1 MTKKEK
7 EILFKAIDEAW
18 TSTKRFKKYKDEASQ
33 DLYRTYRS
41 KLAALYDLCDKLGV
55 KKEYADYRV
64 QQKK

>member
-18 TSTKRFKKYKDEASQ
+18 TKTKMFKKYKDEASQ
-33 DLYRTYRS
+33 DLYRTHRS
-41 KLAALYDLCDKLGV
+41 KFAVLYDLCDKLGV